1 MPARRRKQSN
11 AMLYT
16 LITFVGLFIVTTT
29 IAVICYIENETYRN
43 KADQAESNLEEMA
56 TPEQWQDRGK
66 IVGKI
71 PEILGRPRK
80 AGETYLGKMVEYLDE
95 TVSLIIGAVPES
107 TSAEVKIGNVDIKD
121 PNTTVAN
128 ALTSAQEHIDI
139 ADPNTTGLV
148 QIIGGLKAELENTKK
163 AKLATEELL
172 NDLQERFDSAAKTNS
187 EKEQVHLSEKNKLQQ
202 QVNQIQADYE
212 DLQARLNK
220 STEDQID
227 TYKTQRD
234 QARDEVKALND
245 KLLLTQA
252 ELKMTE
258 DMMKRAQQEVRDIK
272 PPPDHEVLAHRPDG
286 KIILIDDQ
294 TNVVHLNIG
303 SKQHVYRGLTFTVYD
318 RSGSIPKDGKG
329 KAEIEVFDVAETY
342 SAARITKSETKR
354 PVLLGDI
361 VANLIWNSDK
371 INVFV
376 IAGDFDLDNDGNID
390 RNAIGRIKALIE
402 KWGARVADT
411 ISIDTDF
418 LLLGSQP
425 QVPKQQPTFEEQD
438 LDPGA
443 MQRYQALLQRLN
455 HYNQLQRQAQA
466 LWIPIFRYE
475 RFLYFIG
482 YKGQISQAGA
492 F

>member
-29 IAVICYIENETYRN
+29 IAVIYYVDAEDNRTRLADMQNQIDVLADSRERN
-43 KADQAESNLEEMA
+43 ALG
-56 TPEQWQDRGK
+56 T
-66 IVGKI
+66 IVGTKARQKTW
-71 PEILGRPRK
+71 LG
-80 AGETYLGKMVEYLDE
+80 TMVEHLDG
-95 TVSLIIGAVPES
+95 TASRIVGGVPET
-107 TSAEVKIGNVDIKD
+107 TSAEAKVNDVKTKVGN
-121 PNTTVAN
+121 T
-128 ALTSAQEHIDI
+128 LRSAQEHIDI

-148 QIIGGLKAELENTKK
+148 QIIGYLTAELENTKK
-163 AKLATEELL
+163 AKLATEEQL
-172 NDLQERFDSAAKTNS
+172 NDLQKRFDSATQIIG
-187 EKEQVHLSEKNKLQQ
+187 EKEQAHLSEKNKLQQ

-227 TYKTQRD
+227 TYRKQLEEATANLKT
-234 QARDEVKALND
+234 LND
-245 KLLLTQA
+245 ELLKTQA
-252 ELKMTE
+252 ELKMAE
-258 DMMKRAQQEVRDIK
+258 DIMKRAQQEVMVIK

-286 KIILIDDQ
+286 EIILIDDQ
-294 TNVVHLNIG
+294 AKVVHLNIG
-303 SKQHVYRGLTFTVYD
+303 SNQHVYRGLTFTVYD

-329 KAEIEVFDVAETY
+329 KAEIEVFDVADTY
-342 SAARITKSETKR
+342 SAARITQSEPKR
-354 PVLLGDI
+354 PILQGDI

-371 INVFV
+371 TNVFV
-376 IAGDFDLDNDGNID
+376 IAGDFDLDNDGNFD
-390 RNAIGRIKALIE
+390 TNAIGKITALIE
-402 KWGARVADT
+402 KWGGRVADT
-411 ISIDTDF
+411 ITIDTDF

-425 QVPKQQPTFEEQD
+425 QVPTQQPTFEERE

-443 MQRYQALLQRLN
+443 MQRYEALLKKLN
-455 HYNQLQRQAQA
+455 HYNQLQSQAQA

>member
-16 LITFVGLFIVTTT
+16 LITFVGLWLAFFA
-29 IAVICYIENETYRN
+29 IAVICYIENETYRD

-71 PEILGRPRK
+71 PQISGRPRK
-80 AGETYLGKMVEYLDE
+80 AGETYLGTMVDYLDE
-95 TVSLIIGAVPES
+95 TVSLIVGGVPES

-121 PNTTVAN
+121 PNTTVAK
-128 ALTSAQEHIDI
+128 ALKSAKEHIDI
-139 ADPNTTGLV
+139 ADPDTTGLV
-148 QIIGGLKAELENTKK
+148 QIIGGLTAELENTKK
-163 AKLATEELL
+163 AKLATEEQL

-187 EKEQVHLSEKNKLQQ
+187 EKEQVHLAEKNKLQQ

-220 STEDQID
+220 STEDQIE
-227 TYKTQRD
+227 TYRKQLEEATANIKT
-234 QARDEVKALND
+234 LND
-245 KLLLTQA
+245 ELLKTQA

-258 DMMKRAQQEVRDIK
+258 DIMKRAQQEVRDIK
-272 PPPDHEVLAHRPDG
+272 PPPDHEVLAQRPDG
-286 KIILIDDQ
+286 EIILIDDQ
-294 TNVVHLNIG
+294 AKVVHLNIG

-329 KAEIEVFDVAETY
+329 KAEIEVYDVADTY
-342 SAARITKSETKR
+342 SAARITQSEPKR
-354 PVLLGDI
+354 PILDGDI

-371 INVFV
+371 TNVFV
-376 IAGDFDLDNDGNID
+376 IAGDFDLDNDGNFD
-390 RNAIGRIKALIE
+390 TNAIGRITALIE
-402 KWGARVADT
+402 KWGGKVADT

-418 LLLGSQP
+418 LLLGGQP
-425 QVPKQQPTFEEQD
+425 QVPQQQPTFEQRE

-443 MQRYQALLQRLN
+443 MQRYEALLQRLN
-455 HYNQLQRQAQA
+455 HYNQLQSQAQA

>member
-16 LITFVGLFIVTTT
+16 LITFVGLWLAFFA
-29 IAVICYIENETYRN
+29 IAVICYIENETYRDR
-43 KADQAESNLEEMA
+43 ADQAESNLEEIIKPA
-56 TPEQWQDRGK
+56 EQLKGLGK
-66 IVGKI
+66 IVGTI
-71 PEILGRPRK
+71 PIGKSALGTM
-80 AGETYLGKMVEYLDE
+80 ADYLDE
-95 TVSLIIGAVPES
+95 TVCLIVGGVPET
-107 TSAEVKIGNVDIKD
+107 TSAEAKVNDA
-121 PNTTVAN
+121 NTKVGN

-148 QIIGGLKAELENTKK
+148 QIIGGLTAELENTKK
-163 AKLATEELL
+163 AKLATEEQL
-172 NDLQERFDSAAKTNS
+172 NDLQERFDSATKTNS

-220 STEDQID
+220 STEDRID
-227 TYKTQRD
+227 TYRKQLEQATANLKTLNYELLKTQAD
-234 QARDEVKALND
+234 
-245 KLLLTQA
+245 
-252 ELKMTE
+252 LKMAE
-258 DMMKRAQQEVRDIK
+258 DIMKRAQQEVMLIK

-286 KIILIDDQ
+286 EIMLIDDQ
-294 TNVVHLNIG
+294 AKVVHLNIG

-329 KAEIEVFDVAETY
+329 KAEIEVFDVADTY
-342 SAARITKSETKR
+342 SAARITQSDPKR
-354 PVLLGDI
+354 PILQGDI

-371 INVFV
+371 TNVFV
-376 IAGDFDLDNDGNID
+376 IAGDFDLDNDGNFD
-390 RNAIGRIKALIE
+390 TNAIGRITALIE
-402 KWGARVADT
+402 KWGGRVADT

-425 QVPKQQPTFEEQD
+425 LVPKQQPTFEQRE

-443 MQRYQALLQRLN
+443 MQRYEALLERLN
-455 HYNQLQRQAQA
+455 HYNQLQSQAQA

>member
-29 IAVICYIENETYRN
+29 IAVIYYVDAEDNRTRLADMQNQIDVLADSRERN
-43 KADQAESNLEEMA
+43 ALG
-56 TPEQWQDRGK
+56 T
-66 IVGKI
+66 IVGTKARQKTW
-71 PEILGRPRK
+71 LG
-80 AGETYLGKMVEYLDE
+80 TMVEHLDG
-95 TVSLIIGAVPES
+95 TASRIVGGVPET
-107 TSAEVKIGNVDIKD
+107 TSAEAKVNDVKTKVGN
-121 PNTTVAN
+121 T
-128 ALTSAQEHIDI
+128 LRSAQEHIDI

-148 QIIGGLKAELENTKK
+148 QIIGYLTAELENTKK
-163 AKLATEELL
+163 AKLATEEQL
-172 NDLQERFDSAAKTNS
+172 NDLQERFDSATKTNS
-187 EKEQVHLSEKNKLQQ
+187 EKEQAHLSEKNKLQQ

-227 TYKTQRD
+227 TYRKQLEQATANIKTQN
-234 QARDEVKALND
+234 DE
-245 KLLLTQA
+245 LLKTQA

-258 DMMKRAQQEVRDIK
+258 DMLKRAQQEVMDIK
-272 PPPDHEVLAHRPDG
+272 PPPDHEVLAQRPDG
-286 KIILIDDQ
+286 EIILIDDQ
-294 TNVVHLNIG
+294 AKVVHLNIG
-303 SKQHVYRGLTFTVYD
+303 SNQHVYRGLTFTVYD

-329 KAEIEVFDVAETY
+329 KAEIEVFDVADTY
-342 SAARITKSETKR
+342 SAARITQSEPKR
-354 PVLLGDI
+354 PILYGDI

-371 INVFV
+371 TNVFV
-376 IAGDFDLDNDGNID
+376 IAGDFDLDNDGNFD
-390 RNAIGRIKALIE
+390 TNAIGRITALIE
-402 KWGARVADT
+402 KWGGRVADT

-418 LLLGSQP
+418 LLLGNQP
-425 QVPKQQPTFEEQD
+425 LVPTQQPTFEERE

-443 MQRYQALLQRLN
+443 MQRYEALLERLN
-455 HYNQLQRQAQA
+455 YYNQLQSQAQA